1 MSAPDQKLSNE
12 SINFALHPRKRPS
25 RYVALNDAPA
35 MSGHRA
41 PFRAPR
47 QRVWF
52 YSIAAC
58 AGRAEIPI
66 IAMGSADAVG
76 EHDLSEIG
84 F

>member
-1 MSAPDQKLSNE
+1 MFRTSLCAPGHERSSRPL
-12 SINFALHPRKRPS
+12 PR
-25 RYVALNDAPA
+25 APA
-35 MSGHRA
+35 TG
-41 PFRAPR
+41 
-47 QRVWF
+47 VV

-66 IAMGSADAVG
+66 IAMGGSDAVG

>member
-1 MSAPDQKLSNE
+1 
-12 SINFALHPRKRPS
+12 
-25 RYVALNDAPA
+25 
-35 MSGHRA
+35 
-41 PFRAPR
+41 
-47 QRVWF
+47 VWF